1 MDYNLSRTALY
12 RLPRPPPPA
21 TVRLLCSDFCQ
32 LTDSQLLT
40 TGRAVETDRSV
51 LYCSVLY
58 YSAVCSAGTR
68 DLVRLTRL
76 LAECSDQAGELQA
89 VMQVLVHSTTSTC
102 IMCITGVPQFAAQHR
117 LHPETAAGL

>member
-1 MDYNLSRTALY
+1 MY

-21 TVRLLCSDFCQ
+21 TVRLLGSDFCQ

-40 TGRAVETDRSV
+40 TGRAVETDRSGPH
-51 LYCSVLY
+51 CSALY

-89 VMQVLVHSTTSTC
+89 VMQVRVHSAT
-102 IMCITGVPQFAAQHR
+102 
-117 LHPETAAGL
+117 